1 MLKKCSK
8 FSIINL
14 EKCTMNNMKYF
25 IKTYGCQMNVHE
37 SEKLAGML
45 RSLGYEET
53 SKMDDADVIV
63 FNTCC
68 IRDGC
73 EQKVFGNLGNLKR
86 LKKANPNLITAICG
100 CLTQAEGRKDYIKEK
115 FPYVNIVF
123 GTHNITEFK
132 NYILEY
138 NQLHKNIYDVWDS
151 EKDIN
156 EDVEMYRT
164 SGNNAWVNI
173 MYGCNNFCTYCIVP
187 YVRGRERSRAMSDI
201 IAEVKSLVNEGYSC
215 VTLLGQNV
223 NSYGNDLSDPNVN
236 FANLLHELCKIE
248 GDFKIKFMTSHPKD
262 LTEDVINEIAT
273 QDKLAKYIHLPI
285 QSGSNRILHLMNR
298 KYTKEQYLKLIDMIR
313 SKMPDCAIST
323 DIIVGFPDESED
335 DFNETYELVKSVR
348 YDGVFAFMYSPRTG
362 TVAEKMENQI
372 PEEIKNERVN
382 KLLKLSKAITKE
394 KTKECVGKILDVL
407 VENIDDVAHCL
418 TDSGRTVVV
427 ENIDGLTENHYYK
440 AQITKYLDN
449 TLYAEIMR

>member
-1 MLKKCSK
+1 MKDL
-8 FSIINL
+8 
-14 EKCTMNNMKYF
+14 KYF

-45 RSLGYEET
+45 RSLGYTET
-53 SKMDDADVIV
+53 DKMDNADVIV
-63 FNTCC
+63 VNTCC

-86 LKKANPNLITAICG
+86 LKKNNPNLITAICG
-100 CLTQAEGRKDYIKEK
+100 CLTQADGRKDYIKSK

-138 NQLHKNIYDVWDS
+138 SENHQNIYDIWET
-151 EKDIN
+151 EKPIN
-156 EDVEMYRT
+156 EDVDMYRT

-187 YVRGRERSRAMSDI
+187 YVRGRERSRAMDDI
-201 IAEVKSLVNEGYSC
+201 INEVKSLVNEGYKT

-223 NSYGNDLSDPNVN
+223 NSYGNDIDDKNVS
-236 FANLLHELCKIE
+236 FKNLLHKLCEIE

-262 LTEDVINEIAT
+262 LTEEVINEIAT

-285 QSGSNRILHLMNR
+285 QSGSNNILKLMNR
-298 KYTKEQYLKLIDMIR
+298 KYTKENYLKLIDLIR
-313 SKMPDCAIST
+313 EKMPNCALST
-323 DIIVGFPDESED
+323 DIIVGFPNESED
-335 DFNETYELVKSVR
+335 DFNETYELIKQVR

-372 PEEIKNERVN
+372 PEEIKNQRVN
-382 KLLKLSKAITKE
+382 KLLKLSKSITKE
-394 KTKECVGKILDVL
+394 KTKECVGKTFDVL
-407 VENIDDVAHCL
+407 IDKIDSVCHAT
-418 TDSGRTVVV
+418 TDSGRSVIIEDTTGLV
-427 ENIDGLTENHYYK
+427 ENKFYK
-440 AQITKYLDN
+440 ATITKCVN
-449 TLYAEIMR
+449 NALYAEIIKR

>member
-1 MLKKCSK
+1 MK
-8 FSIINL
+8 NL
-14 EKCTMNNMKYF
+14 KYF

-45 RSLGYEET
+45 KSLNYEET
-53 SKMDDADVIV
+53 DKMTEADVIV

-86 LKKANPNLITAICG
+86 LKKNNPNLITAICG
-100 CLTQAEGRKDYIKEK
+100 CLTQADGRKDYIKEK

-132 NYILEY
+132 EYILQY
-138 NQLHKNIYDVWDS
+138 QQNHKNIYNVWES

-187 YVRGRERSRAMSDI
+187 YVRGRERSRNPQDI
-201 IAEVKSLVNEGYSC
+201 INEVKDLVNEGYSSI
-215 VTLLGQNV
+215 TLLGQNV
-223 NSYGNDLSDPNVN
+223 NSYGNDLSNPDIN
-236 FANLLHELCKIE
+236 FANLLHDLCAIDGE
-248 GDFKIKFMTSHPKD
+248 FKIKFMTSHPKD
-262 LTEDVINEIAT
+262 LTEAVINEIAT
-273 QDKLAKYIHLPI
+273 QAKLAKYIHLPI
-285 QSGSNRILHLMNR
+285 QSGSNSILKSMNR
-298 KYTKEQYLKLIDMIR
+298 KYTKEQYLSLIDLIR
-313 SKMPDCAIST
+313 SKIPNCALST
-323 DIIVGFPDESED
+323 DIIVGFPGETDD
-335 DFNETYELVKSVR
+335 DFNETYELIRNVR

-372 PEEIKNERVN
+372 PDNIKNERVN
-382 KLLKLSKAITKE
+382 KLLALSKAITKE
-394 KTKECVGKILDVL
+394 KTKECVDKVFDVL
-407 VENIDDVAHCL
+407 IEEIGEKIKAT
-418 TDSGRTVVV
+418 TDSGRTVFI
-427 ENIDGLTENHYYK
+427 EFNQDLELNHYYK
-440 AQITKYLDN
+440 ARITKYCNN
-449 TLYAEIMR
+449 TLYAEIIK